1 MNVFPKAQYSL
12 RAGSFFYGGM
22 GGRGGGGGK
31 ENIKREKKGGGELFS
46 LSCPKNEPA
55 RRLSPTR

>member
-1 MNVFPKAQYSL
+1 MNVFQKAQYSL

-22 GGRGGGGGK
+22 GGRGGE

-55 RRLSPTR
+55 RRLRPTR